1 MVPGLSSLLDE
12 LANSLNAYVY
22 AVIAPWLTPILSQ
35 ATSVLGEGSKAVIA
49 SDDQYEVFDDP
60 HASDPSHSLLSKDHF
75 GLILNE
81 PAGKIAQIV
90 VVYSTELIVKAW
102 FDDSNPIDQILEAF
116 HHPYFADRRSSIQHR
131 MFEEM
136 ERWIGGLGPDEASQT
151 IQALTKESVREGKN
165 KRLGDGG
172 EGQVESGYGGSTS
185 LSLGSGNYG
194 GNRTEQ
200 YVNEAVRVASSYSRN
215 EGIQEQPQY
224 GASSQRN
231 EEYGNDQPQGYGRTQ
246 YESTNS
252 SRGDSYGRS
261 EGYSGR
267 QQTYSGQ
274 SGYSDRNPNRY
285 DEEPRRSR
293 RGREEQD
300 NSSYGPK
307 TDSRSESENAHGSRR
322 EENAYQYQ
330 SGGYKPDPEPYERQ
344 GDYDYGREQG
354 GYRQEDRG
362 GTGYGGDRPH
372 GGRRHDFSEERYGSG
387 QGGQYESRGSEYQDQ
402 SYGRREAGYVE
413 EDYSRGE
420 SQEYKEN
427 RETGYEGD
435 QYHY

>member
-1 MVPGLSSLLDE
+1 MSATMSK
-12 LANSLNAYVY
+12 
-22 AVIAPWLTPILSQ
+22 LTL
-35 ATSVLGEGSKAVIA
+35 
-49 SDDQYEVFDDP
+49 
-60 HASDPSHSLLSKDHF
+60 
-75 GLILNE
+75 
-81 PAGKIAQIV
+81 GKIAQIV
-90 VVYSTELIVKAW
+90 VVYSTELIVKTK
-102 FDDSNPIDQILEAF
+102 FSRHSTTPTLPTEDLQ
-116 HHPYFADRRSSIQHR
+116 SST
-131 MFEEM
+131 ECLK
-136 ERWIGGLGPDEASQT
+136 RWNVGLVGLGPDEASQT

-172 EGQVESGYGGSTS
+172 EGQVETGYGGSTS

-231 EEYGNDQPQGYGRTQ
+231 EDYGNNQPQGYGRTQ

-354 GYRQEDRG
+354 GYRQEDREKSR
-362 GTGYGGDRPH
+362 GTGYGGD
-372 GGRRHDFSEERYGSG
+372 HDFSEDRYGSG

-413 EDYSRGE
+413 EDYGSRGE

-427 RETGYEGD
+427 KETGYEGD